1 MEISIDRKAL
11 VDVLSAVASV
21 ADKEGCFSSVLL
33 IAREKCLKLVVWGP
47 VLQIERIVQCDVV
60 ADGAVATNCRKLS
73 GAISKMTGETVSIS
87 ANEALLTV
95 KSGRTRCKIPVDVES
110 IVEEVVRAES
120 SYTFT
125 IGADTLV
132 SAIQRLIPL
141 CDMKSNLV
149 FTNGV
154 GFVAENGEITAY
166 ATDGNR
172 AGLHKL
178 GDSDDEFSVVVPQ
191 KTLDL
196 VQRVF
201 VTRGDDNIEISV
213 ADGQIEFY
221 TVDTLVVSLLLE
233 TSYPLIS
240 DFFNHGEI
248 TGVGIPT
255 KVFMQAIDVIDALH
269 SSREPAVV
277 RMSLEDNCLTVESE
291 SPEGAGEA
299 MSTIC
304 VSYEGEK
311 LIAIYQARFL
321 RDYLKTVSDQ
331 EYVLWCKGPTNQG
344 FFYLDNNGEKNEDFV
359 ILIMPVRV
367 N

>member
-11 VDVLSAVASV
+11 VDVLSTVSGV

-33 IAREKCLKLVVWGP
+33 IAREKCLKLVVWSP

-141 CDMKSNLV
+141 CGTKSNLP
-149 FTNGV
+149 FTNGI

-166 ATDGNR
+166 ATDGCR

-178 GDSDDEFSVVVPQ
+178 GDIDHEFVAVVPQ
-191 KTLDL
+191 KTLEI
-196 VQRVF
+196 VQKLFAENDHTLDVS
-201 VTRGDDNIEISV
+201 I
-213 ADGQIEFY
+213 ADGKIEFY
-221 TVDTLVVSLLLE
+221 TADTLVVSLLLE
-233 TSYPLIS
+233 TNYPS
-240 DFFNHGEI
+240 VSEFFDHGEI
-248 TGVGIPT
+248 PEVKIPT
-255 KVFMQAIDVIDALH
+255 KAFAQSVDVVDALH
-269 SSREPAVV
+269 SDRGSAVV

-291 SPEGAGEA
+291 STEGAGEA
-299 MSTIC
+299 MSTIG

-311 LIAIYQARFL
+311 LIAVYQARFL

-331 EYVLWCKGPTNQG
+331 EYVLWCKGPANQG

-359 ILIMPVRV
+359 VLIMPVRV
-367 N
+367 D

>member
-33 IAREKCLKLVVWGP
+33 IARESCLKLVVWGS

-178 GDSDDEFSVVVPQ
+178 GDSDHEFIVVVPQ
-191 KTLDL
+191 KTLEI
-196 VQRVF
+196 VQKVF
-201 VTRGDDNIEISV
+201 AENDHTLDVSIV
-213 ADGQIEFY
+213 DGKIEFY
-221 TVDTLVVSLLLE
+221 TADTLVVSLLLE
-233 TSYPLIS
+233 TNYPS
-240 DFFNHGEI
+240 VSEFFDHGEI
-248 TGVGIPT
+248 PEVKIPT
-255 KVFMQAIDVIDALH
+255 KAFAQSVDVVDALH
-269 SSREPAVV
+269 SGQEPAVV

-299 MSTIC
+299 MSTIG

-311 LIAIYQARFL
+311 LIAVYQARFL

-344 FFYLDNNGEKNEDFV
+344 FFYLDNNGEKNEDFI